1 MLPGCIE
8 DRAAPIPS
16 RIPRWATNARR
27 SARPQRNTNAAVINA
42 NAIAKCFQSC
52 VFIARPPYV
61 VIVSLFFCLFFV
73 NTKAIGEITALDW
86 SKRQDLEPLRLAL
99 QTSFTAEANHGH
111 ADYWVSLFTNGYGT
125 SPTSA
130 LNWWF
135 GRPANLTT
143 ATVYGKFVM
152 RGGDGDDK
160 LTIDS
165 VVATHAANITSDH
178 QWIDSDETLGDNS
191 GYYIAVAAAA
201 GSGDITITGFMIEYH

>member
-86 SKRQDLEPLRLAL
+86 SKWQDLEPLRLAL

-111 ADYWVSLFTNGYGT
+111 AD
-125 SPTSA
+125 
-130 LNWWF
+130 
-135 GRPANLTT
+135 
-143 ATVYGKFVM
+143 
-152 RGGDGDDK
+152 
-160 LTIDS
+160 
-165 VVATHAANITSDH
+165 DH